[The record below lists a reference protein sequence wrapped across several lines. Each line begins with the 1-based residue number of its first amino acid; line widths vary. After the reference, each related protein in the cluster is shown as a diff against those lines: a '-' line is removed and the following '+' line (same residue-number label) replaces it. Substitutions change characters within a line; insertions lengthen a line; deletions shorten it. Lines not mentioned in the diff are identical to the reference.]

1 MPKEVSQ
8 MIKDLM
14 KILEAELG
22 HSLPQDL
29 QHRAEAQLCQQYGG
43 ERVYVPKLPKLVHQV
58 RLTQISTSTAA
69 TAHDAARLGLSVR
82 HVRRIQ
88 RGR

>member
-43 ERVYVPKLPKLVHQV
+43 ERVYVPKLPKLVKRVQFASLSTGTSACPEVAAKMGITV
-58 RLTQISTSTAA
+58 R
-69 TAHDAARLGLSVR
+69 GLRKSL
-82 HVRRIQ
+82 